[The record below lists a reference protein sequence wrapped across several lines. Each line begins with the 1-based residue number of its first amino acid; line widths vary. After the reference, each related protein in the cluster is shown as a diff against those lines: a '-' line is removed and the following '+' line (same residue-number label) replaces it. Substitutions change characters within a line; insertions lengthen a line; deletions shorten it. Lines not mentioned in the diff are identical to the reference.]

1 MASTARG
8 RGWMGYWER
17 IVPWEGGQALAQGA
31 QSSCGCPWIPG
42 NAQGQAGQGLEQ
54 PEAAMA
60 ARAGLWGRSRGA
72 GPGCG
77 GERGQC
83 RGRGSCGCPSLP
95 GPLSVPCPPFP
106 PLSALPCRG
115 RCPYC
120 ACLSLPCPPFSAG
133 AAVRTVPVFPSPVR
147 PSLPVPLSAPCPSFP
162 LVPLPPPCSPFPPR
176 CRHAGPNLRDSARLQ
191 DCQVLADSEPAGGAA
206 APAAA
211 AERAWLP
218 AGVGTLPSR
227 WPVPAE
233 VGTYRQPSGPARG
246 PSEPPAPPQVGAAA
260 AEGVPGARR
269 GPACCRRHQ
278 GEGGGSRRGCGPA
291 ALGRCGSHLAPAGR
305 KCAFPGD
312 PFHCH
317 NPASPRHLPR
327 GIKTGK
333 CLMFNATHS
342 TCEIYGWCPV
352 ENGTLPRKP
361 LLAEAENFTIF
372 IKNTVHF
379 TKFNFS
385 KCNTLQTTDPSYFK
399 SCTYDPV
406 FNPSCP
412 VFRVR
417 DMVEAAGENFGDLAL
432 LGGSIRVLI
441 EWNCDLDH
449 STTQC
454 QPQYSF
460 SLQDTKYN
468 FRTASYYWGSQR
480 QLYRNL
486 LKFYGIRFDLSVHGQ
501 AGKFSIVP
509 TAVSFGTSI
518 AFFGAATMVC
528 DLVLLYLD
536 AKADLYW
543 KEKFEEARPP
553 KGKPEA
559 SA

>member
-1 MASTARG
+1 MEGEDTGNCFPLPEGRDGWDTGNWELFPGRVGRPWHRVPRAAVAAPGSLAVPKARLDTGAGSSLGQWKVSLPWQGWSGRALRSLPTQTILGFPLWGEVGRGPARG
-8 RGWMGYWER
+8 RSA
-17 IVPWEGGQALAQGA
+17 GGAAGALRQ
-31 QSSCGCPWIPG
+31 
-42 NAQGQAGQGLEQ
+42 
-54 PEAAMA
+54 
-60 ARAGLWGRSRGA
+60 
-72 GPGCG
+72 
-77 GERGQC
+77 
-83 RGRGSCGCPSLP
+83 P
-95 GPLSVPCPPFP
+95 GPPFPFPGRLSSRVPLSSPCPP
-106 PLSALPCRG
+106 LS
-115 RCPYC
+115 
-120 ACLSLPCPPFSAG
+120 F
-133 AAVRTVPVFPSPVR
+133 
-147 PSLPVPLSAPCPSFP
+147 VPLTPARARLS
-162 LVPLPPPCSPFPPR
+162 PR
-176 CRHAGPNLRDSARLQ
+176 CRHAGPALRVPARLQ
-191 DCQVLADSEPAGGAA
+191 DCQVLADAEPAGGAA

-211 AERAWLP
+211 AGRARLP
-218 AGVGTLPSR
+218 AG
-227 WPVPAE
+227 
-233 VGTYRQPSGPARG
+233 
-246 PSEPPAPPQVGAAA
+246 VGAAA
-260 AEGVPGARR
+260 AEGVPGARHS
-269 GPACCRRHQ
+269 PARCPGHE
-278 GEGGGSRRGCGPA
+278 GEGGGGRRGRGPA

-312 PFHCH
+312 PFHRH
-317 NPASPRHLPR
+317 NPASPRYLPR

-352 ENGTLPRKP
+352 ENSTLPRKP
-361 LLAEAENFTIF
+361 LLAEAENFTLF

-417 DMVEAAGENFGDLAL
+417 DMVEAAGESFGDLAL

-449 STTQC
+449 PATQC

-460 SLQDTKYN
+460 SLQDMRYN
-468 FRTASYYWGSQR
+468 FRTASYYWGSQQ

-486 LKFYGIRFDLSVHGQ
+486 LKLYGIRFDLSVHGQ

-509 TAVSFGTSI
+509 TAVSFATSI
-518 AFFGAATMVC
+518 AFFGAATVVC

-559 SA
+559 TA

>member
-1 MASTARG
+1 MAGVEWKGFKVSSNPDHSG
-8 RGWMGYWER
+8 
-17 IVPWEGGQALAQGA
+17 IPVVGG
-31 QSSCGCPWIPG
+31 SRPRPG
-42 NAQGQAGQGLEQ
+42 
-54 PEAAMA
+54 P
-60 ARAGLWGRSRGA
+60 RA
-72 GPGCG
+72 
-77 GERGQC
+77 E
-83 RGRGSCGCPSLP
+83 RGRGSGSPQAAGAALP
-95 GPLSVPCPPFP
+95 FPGRLSSRVPLSSPCPP
-106 PLSALPCRG
+106 LS
-115 RCPYC
+115 
-120 ACLSLPCPPFSAG
+120 F
-133 AAVRTVPVFPSPVR
+133 
-147 PSLPVPLSAPCPSFP
+147 VPLTPARARLS
-162 LVPLPPPCSPFPPR
+162 PR
-176 CRHAGPNLRDSARLQ
+176 CRHAGPALRVPARLQ
-191 DCQVLADSEPAGGAA
+191 DCQVLADAEPAGGAA

-211 AERAWLP
+211 AGRARLP
-218 AGVGTLPSR
+218 AG
-227 WPVPAE
+227 
-233 VGTYRQPSGPARG
+233 
-246 PSEPPAPPQVGAAA
+246 VGAAA
-260 AEGVPGARR
+260 AEGVPGARHS
-269 GPACCRRHQ
+269 PARCPGHE
-278 GEGGGSRRGCGPA
+278 GEGGGGRRGRGPA

-312 PFHCH
+312 PFHRH
-317 NPASPRHLPR
+317 NPASPRYLPR

-352 ENGTLPRKP
+352 ENSTLPRKP
-361 LLAEAENFTIF
+361 LLAEAENFTLF

-417 DMVEAAGENFGDLAL
+417 DMVEAAGESFGDLAL

-449 STTQC
+449 PATQC

-460 SLQDTKYN
+460 SLQDMRYN
-468 FRTASYYWGSQR
+468 FRTASYYWGSQQ

-486 LKFYGIRFDLSVHGQ
+486 LKLYGIRFDLSVHGQ

-509 TAVSFGTSI
+509 TAVSFATSI
-518 AFFGAATMVC
+518 AFFGAATVVC

-559 SA
+559 TA